1 VAAKLAPAWRAGGQI
16 EDFLGDGG
24 PLTFGQ
30 SLATNTFRR
39 SETEGKKMTTDNHR
53 EILLQK
59 KKELSGTRLNRE
71 EIAINRVPDVI
82 DDVQNTTEREFALG
96 SINRHWQTLRAI
108 EQALQRLEE
117 GSFGV
122 CAECDSQ
129 IHPKRLQAVPWAAL
143 CLSCQE
149 AKDAEEARDGRLY
162 IAA

>member
-1 VAAKLAPAWRAGGQI
+1 
-16 EDFLGDGG
+16 
-24 PLTFGQ
+24 
-30 SLATNTFRR
+30 
-39 SETEGKKMTTDNHR
+39 MTTDNHR
-53 EILLQK
+53 EILIQT

-71 EIAINRVPDVI
+71 EIAIKRVPDVI
-82 DDVQNTTEREFALG
+82 DDVQNTTEREFVFG

-108 EQALQRLEE
+108 EEALRRLEE

-122 CAECDSQ
+122 CAECDRQ

-149 AKDAEEARDGRLY
+149 AKDTEETHAGRLY

>member
-1 VAAKLAPAWRAGGQI
+1 M
-16 EDFLGDGG
+16 
-24 PLTFGQ
+24 TFGQ
-30 SLATNTFRR
+30 SLAAKTFRR
-39 SETEGKKMTTDNHR
+39 SETERRKMTTDNHR
-53 EILLQK
+53 EILIQK

-71 EIAINRVPDVI
+71 EIAIKRVPDLI

-96 SINRHWQTLRAI
+96 SINRDWQTLRAI

-122 CAECDSQ
+122 CAECDRQ

-149 AKDAEEARDGRLY
+149 AKDTEEIRDGRLY

>member
-1 VAAKLAPAWRAGGQI
+1 
-16 EDFLGDGG
+16 
-24 PLTFGQ
+24 
-30 SLATNTFRR
+30 
-39 SETEGKKMTTDNHR
+39 MTTDNHR

-122 CAECDSQ
+122 CAECDRQ